1 MKQLLIIWALFF
13 SVVANATNLK
23 LGDNLAAF
31 SLNDQFDNQQSISA
45 DTEVLLFSRSMKGG
59 DIIQETLE
67 SFKDKQPEK
76 VIYVADISGMP
87 SLIAKFVAIPQFK
100 DMPFVIGLDRDGKA
114 TALLPEQKDF
124 ATLIRLDG
132 LTIKDI
138 AYFDSALNLQKALS
152 TQ

>member
-67 SFKDKQPEK
+67 SFQDKQPEK

-114 TALLPEQKDF
+114 TAILPEQKDF

>member
-67 SFKDKQPEK
+67 SFQDKQPEK

-114 TALLPEQKDF
+114 TALFPEQKDF
-124 ATLIRLDG
+124 ATLIRLDD